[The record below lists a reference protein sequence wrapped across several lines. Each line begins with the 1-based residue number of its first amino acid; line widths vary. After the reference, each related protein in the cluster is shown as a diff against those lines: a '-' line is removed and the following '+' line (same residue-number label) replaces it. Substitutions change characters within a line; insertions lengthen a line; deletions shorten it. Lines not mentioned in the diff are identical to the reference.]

1 MDRYTTTEYGKQNM
15 FAHEPQIQVDVD
27 HDYWKNAE
35 LLNGRLAMIGFFAAV
50 HNYIL
55 FGAVMP
61 GIFWCEQVSINS
73 IPITNLRT
81 MTPEAEKFNG
91 WMAMLGIVAALGAY
105 SFTGQIIPGVF

>member
-15 FAHEPQIQVDVD
+15 FAHEPQIQVDTD

-35 LLNGRLAMIGFFAAV
+35 LTNGRLAMIGFFAAI

-61 GIFWCEQVSINS
+61 GIF
-73 IPITNLRT
+73 
-81 MTPEAEKFNG
+81 
-91 WMAMLGIVAALGAY
+91 
-105 SFTGQIIPGVF
+105 